1 MESISYILRRC
12 ISRSMWVVGILL
24 LFLIF
29 FSSCKDKHK
38 AQMAM
43 PEPEISVASPEVRD
57 ITLTKDYP
65 GYLTAEQTVNL
76 VGRVNGVL
84 QSANFQ
90 PGGMVRQGQVV
101 FVIEPTLYQNAVAQA
116 EAELKTAKAQLDY
129 ARSSYE
135 RMKEAIKSDAV
146 SRIQYLQAESNVT
159 EGIAAVSNAEAALK
173 TAQTNLGYCYVKA
186 PFDGRIDRS
195 QFDVGSY
202 ISAAIQP
209 VTLATVYKDNKMYT
223 YFNVADN
230 QWITMLLNGSGGTS
244 NTDLPRNVT
253 VRLGKDGVQTYPGT
267 LDYLSPNV
275 DLSTGTL
282 NVRAVLDNPKG
293 ILKSGLYV
301 SVTLPYGE
309 QKQAVLI
316 PDASIGTDQ
325 LGKYVYLVNDSNV
338 VNYRHITIGQLV
350 DGTLRQILS
359 GVSPQDKY
367 VTKALLKVSEGLKVK
382 PITGDQS
389 SNKK

>member
-1 MESISYILRRC
+1 MKSVFDILRRC
-12 ISRSMWVVGILL
+12 ASHMVGTGNLL
-24 LFLIF
+24 LLVLLLL
-29 FSSCKDKHK
+29 SSCKDK
-38 AQMAM
+38 QTERTAM
-43 PEPEISVASPEVRD
+43 PEPEINVAYPVVRD

-65 GYLTAEQTVNL
+65 GYLAAEQTVNL

-84 QSANFQ
+84 QSADFL
-90 PGGMVRQGQVV
+90 PGRMVRRGQVV
-101 FVIEPTLYQNAVAQA
+101 FVIEPVLYQNAVAQA
-116 EAELKTAKAQLDY
+116 EAALKTAKAQLDY

-159 EGIAAVSNAEAALK
+159 EGIAAVGNAEAALK
-173 TAQTNLGYCYVKA
+173 TAKTNLGYCYVKA

-195 QFDVGSY
+195 QYDVGNY
-202 ISAAIQP
+202 ISGSLQP

-230 QWITMLLNGSGGTS
+230 QWLTMLLSASEGVNKPE
-244 NTDLPRNVT
+244 LPRKVS
-253 VRLGKDGVQTYPGT
+253 VRLGKDGAQTYPGT

-282 NVRAVLDNPKG
+282 NVRAMLDNPKG

-309 QKQAVLI
+309 QKQAVLV

-325 LGKYVYLVNDSNV
+325 LGKYVYVVNDSNV
-338 VNYRHITIGQLV
+338 VNYRHITTGQLV
-350 DGTLRQILS
+350 DGTMRQILGGITS
-359 GVSPQDKY
+359 KDKY
-367 VTKALLKVSEGLKVK
+367 VTKALMKVREGMKVK
-382 PITGDQS
+382 PVVADQTL
-389 SNKK
+389 NKE

>member
-1 MESISYILRRC
+1 
-12 ISRSMWVVGILL
+12 
-24 LFLIF
+24 
-29 FSSCKDKHK
+29 
-38 AQMAM
+38 M
-43 PEPEISVASPEVRD
+43 PEPEISVDSPEVRD
-57 ITLTKDYP
+57 IILTKDYP
-65 GYLTAEQTVNL
+65 GYLTAEQTVNF

-116 EAELKTAKAQLDY
+116 EAALKTAQAQLDY

-173 TAQTNLGYCYVKA
+173 TARTNLGYCYVKA

-202 ISAAIQP
+202 ISGAIQP
-209 VTLATVYKDNKMYT
+209 VTLATVYKDEKMYS

-230 QWITMLLNGSGGTS
+230 QWIAMLLSGFSGKN

-282 NVRAVLDNPKG
+282 NVRAMLDNPKG

-325 LGKYVYLVNDSNV
+325 LGKYVYLVNDSDV

-367 VTKALLKVSEGLKVK
+367 VTKALLKVREGMKVK
-382 PITGDQS
+382 PIMGDQS